1 MMARRKIY
9 SRRTFEDRVF
19 DIINYIL
26 MIFLIIITL
35 YPFINVIA
43 VSLNDPLD
51 SIKGGI
57 YLKPRKPTLYNY
69 RVVLSRKEIY
79 NATGVSVLR
88 TVVGTGLG
96 ILATFFVAYPLSR
109 KDFVF
114 RKPLTTYF
122 LLTMYVSGGLIPG
135 YFLIKSLGLLNNFWV
150 YILPGLVSAFNILV
164 VRSYISTL
172 PDSFVESAKI
182 DGAGEFRILFT
193 IIMPLCIPVLATIA
207 LFIAVGQWNSWF
219 DTYIY
224 ASSKQELS
232 TLQFE
237 LQKILQEATQAF
249 STSSDYGSAIS
260 SGAAERSKTI
270 TPTSIRATMTVVAT
284 LPVLLVYPFLQKYF
298 VTGLTLGGVKG

>member
-1 MMARRKIY
+1 MMAKQKRY
-9 SRRTFEDRVF
+9 SRKTAEDRIF
-19 DIINYIL
+19 DTINYIL

-35 YPFINVIA
+35 YPFINIIA
-43 VSLNDPLD
+43 VSLNDPMD

-57 YLKPRKPTLYNY
+57 YLKPRKFTLYNY

-79 NATGVSVLR
+79 NATGVSILR
-88 TVVGTGLG
+88 TLVGTVLG
-96 ILATFFVAYPLSR
+96 ILSSFFVAYPLSR
-109 KDFVF
+109 KDFVL
-114 RKPLTTYF
+114 RKPLTIYF
-122 LLTMYVSGGLIPG
+122 LLTMYVGGGLIPG
-135 YFLIKSLGLLNNFWV
+135 YFLIKSIGLLNSFWV
-150 YILPGLVSAFNILV
+150 YILPGLVSTFNILV
-164 VRSYISTL
+164 VRSYISTI

-182 DGAGEFRILFT
+182 DGAGELRILFT

-219 DTYIY
+219 DTYLY

-237 LQKILQEATQAF
+237 LQKILQEATQSF

-260 SGAAERSKTI
+260 SGAAERAKSI

-284 LPVLLVYPFLQKYF
+284 LPVLIVYPFLQKYF